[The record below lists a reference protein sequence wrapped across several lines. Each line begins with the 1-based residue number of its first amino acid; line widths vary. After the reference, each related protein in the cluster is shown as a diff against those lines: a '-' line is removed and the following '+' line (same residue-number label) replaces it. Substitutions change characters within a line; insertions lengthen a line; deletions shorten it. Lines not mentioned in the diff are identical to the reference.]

1 MVKMKLVV
9 AILAILIVVGGA
21 IAVVVIMSL
30 PPAPA
35 IPSDDIH
42 IDRETCLDCHVTGE
56 NEAPKF
62 PSWHKDDVDRGKLTE
77 NVDDC
82 MKCHDK
88 AD

>member
-21 IAVVVIMSL
+21 IAVVVIMNL
-30 PPAPA
+30 PPAPS

-56 NEAPKF
+56 N
-62 PSWHKDDVDRGKLTE
+62 WHKDDVDSGKLSE
-77 NVDDC
+77 NVEDC

-88 AD
+88 AG